1 MKAMQA
7 MTRNVVC
14 IREEDTLQTAHDLM
28 QEWEI
33 RHLPVTNERKLVG
46 IITDRDIL
54 PYVSYPGHQELGF
67 RLVADAMTRQ
77 VLTVSPADPVSHI
90 ANVMS
95 LYKID
100 CLPVVEDD
108 GSEQLVG
115 LITSMDLVDLL
126 REKEIL
132 DVSRSVPWTY
142 TVRGSEN
149 EPTAFV

>member
-1 MKAMQA
+1 
-7 MTRNVVC
+7 
-14 IREEDTLQTAHDLM
+14 
-28 QEWEI
+28 
-33 RHLPVTNERKLVG
+33 LPVTNDRKLIG
-46 IITDRDIL
+46 IISDRDIL
-54 PYVSYPGHQELGF
+54 PYVSDLASQELGV
-67 RLVADAMTRQ
+67 RLVANVMTRQ

-126 REKEIL
+126 REKEIF
-132 DVSRSVPWTY
+132 DVSRTVPWTY
-142 TVRGSEN
+142 TVRGN
-149 EPTAFV
+149 QDEPPAFV

>member
-14 IREEDTLQTAHDLM
+14 IREKDTLQTAQDLM

-33 RHLPVTNERKLVG
+33 RHLPVTNDRKLVG

-54 PYVSYPGHQELGF
+54 PYVSYPGPQELGR
-67 RLVADAMTRQ
+67 RLVADSMTRE

-115 LITSMDLVDLL
+115 LITAMDLVDLL
-126 REKEIL
+126 REKEIM
-132 DVSRSVPWTY
+132 DVTRSVPWTY
-142 TVRGSEN
+142 TVRGSQN
-149 EPTAFV
+149 EPPAFV

>member
-14 IREEDTLQTAHDLM
+14 VREEDTLQAAHDLM

-33 RHLPVTNERKLVG
+33 RHLPVTNDRKLIG
-46 IITDRDIL
+46 IISDRDIL
-54 PYVSYPGHQELGF
+54 PYVSDLASQELGV
-67 RLVADAMTRQ
+67 RLVANVMTRQ

-132 DVSRSVPWTY
+132 DVSRTVPWTY
-142 TVRGSEN
+142 TVRGN
-149 EPTAFV
+149 QDEPPAFV